1 MQFLCVNIELSLMCY
16 EHATSR
22 PDFDDSFYDYIVD
35 AQEGDHIMI
44 DNTKLANLVIAPPI

>member
-35 AQEGDHIMI
+35 AQDGDQVMI
-44 DNTKLANLVIAPPI
+44 NNTRLDNVVIAPPI